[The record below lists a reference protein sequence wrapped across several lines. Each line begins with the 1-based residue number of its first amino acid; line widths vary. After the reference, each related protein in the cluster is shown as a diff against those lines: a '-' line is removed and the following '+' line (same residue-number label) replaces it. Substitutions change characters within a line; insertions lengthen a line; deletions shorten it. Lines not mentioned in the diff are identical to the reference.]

1 MRAEGVRDLF
11 SQVNSSLSRHYKLVV
26 RTYKLTDEVIDL
38 SFRFSQE
45 TETAPVLLTKRTQ
58 YKELSVKCGRTE
70 RVKGES

>member
-11 SQVNSSLSRHYKLVV
+11 SPVNSSLSRHYKLVV
-26 RTYKLTDEVIDL
+26 RTYELTDEVIDL

-45 TETAPVLLTKRTQ
+45 TETAPVRLTKRTRN
-58 YKELSVKCGRTE
+58 KELSVMCGRTE